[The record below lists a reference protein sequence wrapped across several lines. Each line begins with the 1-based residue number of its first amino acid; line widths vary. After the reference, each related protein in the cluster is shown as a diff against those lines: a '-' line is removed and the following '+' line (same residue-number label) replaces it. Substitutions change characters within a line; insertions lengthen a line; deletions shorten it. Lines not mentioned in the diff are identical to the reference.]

1 MAAQDGKTRE
11 STSKRVI
18 ETMKEVT
25 GASEEDIKVMLQ
37 LCG

>member
-1 MAAQDGKTRE
+1 MAAQDGKV

-18 ETMKEVT
+18 ETMREVT